1 MIIGINGYAGSGK
14 DTVGNL
20 IQYLIC
26 KSKGVET
33 DLEDVKDTTGTH
45 DWWLSDQSGWEQRS
59 WAGKLK
65 TIASLLTGIPV
76 EKFEDQEFKK
86 TYLGPEWNYWT
97 VSVISDGNKLL
108 FQQGRFNTKEEAQGY
123 AGMLEVTHGVFGLEY
138 VVGMQQMTVRQF
150 LQELGTDACRNVL
163 HTNTWVN
170 ALMADY
176 KAVWKDPDPIPKNDY
191 TITYRENYGETSLI
205 QYGGGSEAEVFNYEI
220 VEPNWIITDT
230 RFPNEA
236 QAIKDAGGIVIRVD
250 RPGVKAVNAHPSE
263 TGLDDWA
270 FDHKIWNGSD
280 ITALAFTVENILKK
294 QHIL

>member
-14 DTVGNL
+14 DTIGKL
-20 IQYLIC
+20 IQLLNCSNLGKDVYIQEVLD
-26 KSKGVET
+26 KYEDNQWWVE
-33 DLEDVKDTTGTH
+33 E
-45 DWWLSDQSGWEQRS
+45 QSGWEIKK

-86 TYLGPEWNYWT
+86 TYLPEQWNYWT
-97 VSVISDGNKLL
+97 VSVIDNGKLR
-108 FQQGRFNTKEEAQGY
+108 FQQGRFNTKVEAEGY
-123 AGMLEVTHGVFGLEY
+123 AGMLEETYGTFRMEY

-150 LQELGTDACRNVL
+150 LQELGTDACRNGL
-163 HTNTWVN
+163 HPNTWVN

-176 KAVWKDPDPIPKNDY
+176 KPTNSMDRAGFFTPTDK
-191 TITYRENYGETSLI
+191 L
-205 QYGGGSEAEVFNYEI
+205 
-220 VEPNWIITDT
+220 PNWIITDT

-250 RPGVKAVNAHPSE
+250 RPGVKAINAHPSE
-263 TGLDDWA
+263 TGLDDWD

-280 ITALAFTVENILKK
+280 IVSLMFTVHNILKK
-294 QHIL
+294 EKYA